1 MLLLL
6 LEREILK
13 EISSAGDSH
22 QLSRVVQNEW
32 WWTVECEDELIYN
45 ELGKKTRDQ
54 ESRI

>member
-6 LEREILK
+6 LKEILRK
-13 EISSAGDSH
+13 ISSAGDSH

-45 ELGKKTRDQ
+45 ELGRKTRDQ